1 MAIIRRLDLE
11 KDAVKVYLKL
21 VKLSQTRSNLI
32 NGLETTEL
40 SEIHIQTLIIG
51 IEKYGDIL
59 VLVKFEANWMVKLR
73 EHSPYKYT
81 SHVHHAPYLDLKS
94 NR

>member
-11 KDAVKVYLKL
+11 KDTVKVYLKL
-21 VKLSQTRSNLI
+21 VKLGQTRSNLI

-40 SEIHIQTLIIG
+40 GEIHIQTLIIG
-51 IEKYGDIL
+51 IEEYGDIL

-73 EHSPYKYT
+73 EHSHT
-81 SHVHHAPYLDLKS
+81 STHLMSIMHHTYI
-94 NR
+94 